1 MASVLGR
8 SFSLDELAGLLGR
21 PPLDLRGE
29 IREAMAAGLLTEAGD
44 RLAFRH
50 DLVREAVDASL
61 PKAVRLALIDYQ
73 LPDMDGYASARVLR
87 NMADAG
93 GPKLIACTANTTE
106 LRARPGVED
115 LFDGILPKPLNL
127 PSLMRMIENSLGD
140 PQRRKLVDE
149 AARVWRERGLHG
161 RPAAKVVPEPTKEQA
176 IAVGVCFEI
185 VTWAQADLILV
196 TDAVAANSLE
206 LIRAR
211 SDSFLLPI
219 VDVSGDLRKIADASF
234 SIAATQTWAALATV
248 VNQYARQRARL
259 AEHFRRSSDLDDRLL
274 AYLFVSE
281 KPLTPVVDVSRPS
294 CMNYAGLFP
303 AAEAAA
309 AAERLAKRGLLAR
322 KFADRFHA
330 CTSCNSH
337 RLNVR
342 EECSDCRSPN
352 LGEVALI
359 HHFGC
364 AYQGSEQEFR
374 SGTHLVCPK
383 CRRHLRHYGGDYD
396 KPGSVLRCEQCGSCH
411 SDPAVGF
418 SCLDCGAHMDGD
430 AAVRHD
436 LFSYALTDR
445 AIALLTLSP
454 ATIALPGF
462 QTDVRPA
469 SASGRGRYRRVCLGH
484 AHHNRSDHGFH
495 RVALQ
500 ALGGIVKQLFARV
513 ACLLGHALGHSD
525 TVFNRLRHGG
535 RHARRRT
542 HCFRDLFTGPTH
554 HCICHSSSPPSSWM
568 LISIG
573 RQSGSTPMLPFD
585 SPQ

>member
-1 MASVLGR
+1 VSARIVVVEDDLISQDIVKSALQAKGFTVDVASDG
-8 SFSLDELAGLLGR
+8 FSAVQLLNKGGY
-21 PPLDLRGE
+21 D
-29 IREAMAAGLLTEAGD
+29 
-44 RLAFRH
+44 
-50 DLVREAVDASL
+50 
-61 PKAVRLALIDYQ
+61 LALIDYQ

-281 KPLTPVVDVSRPS
+281 KPLTPVIDVSRPS

-462 QTDVRPA
+462 RRMSDLLPQAVADAIAGFALRTRRPPA
-469 SASGRGRYRRVCLGH
+469 DIAAIEIQYKSQAAITARDGLATFNGLRKLFIENLENLL
-484 AHHNRSDHGFH
+484 AEHGAIFQH
-495 RVALQ
+495 DDKDFV
-500 ALGGIVKQLFARV
+500 IVEA
-513 ACLLGHALGHSD
+513 D
-525 TVFNRLRHGG
+525 
-535 RHARRRT
+535 
-542 HCFRDLFTGPTH
+542 
-554 HCICHSSSPPSSWM
+554 
-568 LISIG
+568 
-573 RQSGSTPMLPFD
+573 GSTSLPEFAAKLLAQCQGNLSRNLEPSFRILD
-585 SPQ
+585 ATGAVASS